1 MRLSA
6 VTIAASLGLAVALWP
21 ASAAQD
27 ERDFMFTDEEGHL
40 VLRFTG
46 TGASGLDTDQRDEIV
61 NAEFSRMVHDR
72 LRADLRFDTEPLD
85 SEWAD
90 AMEPRIRTHLRETGS
105 GFAAIHVECRST
117 SCRLVLEHASR
128 LPISEHRT
136 LMGHVQHALLAFV
149 EAHPASFEPVFLIA
163 AYDQEGETPH
173 IKAFLQRTD
182 GN

>member
-40 VLRFTG
+40 VLRFAG
-46 TGASGLDTDQRDEIV
+46 TGASGLDTDQIDEIV

-136 LMGHVQHALLAFV
+136 LMGHVQRALLAFI

-163 AYDQEGETPH
+163 AYDQEGATPH